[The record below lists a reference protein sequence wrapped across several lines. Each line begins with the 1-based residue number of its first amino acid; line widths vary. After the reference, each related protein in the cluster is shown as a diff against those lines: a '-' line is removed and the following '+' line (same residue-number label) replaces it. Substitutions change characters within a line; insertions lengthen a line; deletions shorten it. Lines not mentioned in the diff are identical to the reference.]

1 MADVGKKTGKQT
13 QTGRDVYETPEGEMV
28 SEKSTTFEYKD
39 KWINIPTIHGGKQY
53 SEDQLIKL
61 LDKGLIKPTSIHDEL
76 EEAIEAAQS
85 RSNSLEFNKGG
96 TPMKDQMEL
105 FEDGGLRDEGGTVDE
120 VSGNKV
126 PVGGTKKGVRDDIP
140 AMVSEGEF
148 IFPEDVTRY
157 IGLDKLMQLRQDAK
171 MGLKKMEAMGQMG
184 NGDEATIDDDMPF
197 EIADLIIVGGPME
210 EPQKKYKGGVLH
222 AQQGTYVGQQ
232 QPATGIAGYQ
242 PSMYANRAPINPYQY
257 QAPASAFTPPT
268 YQNTQVAPSQPTSGY
283 MPKFVGQ
290 GVTRK
295 TVTGKETPRVEAEQ
309 FVEDIYLDVKYINR
323 ETGDIRTFKF
333 YQGEPISE
341 IPAGYVPY
349 EEGQDPAEGTTPP
362 EGEVTVPTTQVTRSG
377 RDDDPTPPPPPFNW
391 DEATPEAIVNEV
403 NKIQG
408 PAGSVVTGLAF
419 ALNPVLGGL
428 AYAATKA
435 NEKQTLTKLG
445 EMLKDKD
452 FVKKMS
458 DAGQLKKLKDSLTGL
473 EKKTKGDGKGT
484 VNIDLLGQIGTLI
497 KGVTGALKDVFTPK
511 QEKDAIAG
519 AVSSAADQDPTKKDN
534 TITIVDDPFATSAA
548 APYFKDDTLTREGLA
563 SLGTTDETDRFD
575 TAEAL
580 NQLESTSVLGDTSL
594 LNQQGT
600 AYFLSPTDAVSSRP
614 ASLEESLFSYAP
626 LAPISVDRISELI
639 GNIDTTD
646 PVKISESIISMSK
659 DVAQP
664 TRPLED
670 LPPEEQDT
678 ADPLTMAQTAMKA
691 MTRDREEQREA
702 AFEPE
707 FLEGLGGPSL
717 GFEAGQVDPALA
729 AAVTSQPQTPTVT
742 TPAVTTPAPTVT
754 TAPRRA
760 ARDDDYSASDMM
772 RDMQSRQTQAA
783 SVAKS
788 EGVSA
793 PTSGGARS
801 VSTPTGNVETYASK
815 VQRGGGFSKGG
826 LASKPKPKK
835 KATSKKRGLAARK

>member
-1 MADVGKKTGKQT
+1 M
-13 QTGRDVYETPEGEMV
+13 Y
-28 SEKSTTFEYKD
+28 
-39 KWINIPTIHGGKQY
+39 N
-53 SEDQLIKL
+53 
-61 LDKGLIKPTSIHDEL
+61 
-76 EEAIEAAQS
+76 
-85 RSNSLEFNKGG
+85 
-96 TPMKDQMEL
+96 QMEQ
-105 FEDGGLRDEGGTVDE
+105 FEDGGLKDEGGAVDE
-120 VSGNKV
+120 VSGNEV

-184 NGDEATIDDDMPF
+184 NGDEATMEDDMPF
-197 EIADLIIVGGPME
+197 EMADLIIVGGPME
-210 EPQKKYKGGVLH
+210 EPQEKYKGGVLH

-232 QPATGIAGYQ
+232 QQPATGIAGYQ
-242 PSMYANRAPINPYQY
+242 PSVYANRAPINPYQY

-295 TVTGKETPRVEAEQ
+295 TVTGRDTPRVTAEE
-309 FVEDIYLDVKYINR
+309 FVEDIYLEVKYINP

-333 YQGEPISE
+333 YEGEPIST

-362 EGEVTVPTTQVTRSG
+362 EGDVATTTTQVSRD

-428 AYAATKA
+428 AFAATKA

-458 DAGQLKKLKDSLTGL
+458 DAGQLKKLRDSLTGL
-473 EKKTKGDGKGT
+473 EEKTKGEDKGT
-484 VNIDLLGQIGTLI
+484 VDIDLLGQIGTLI

-563 SLGTTDETDRFD
+563 SLATTGEDF
-575 TAEAL
+575 
-580 NQLESTSVLGDTSL
+580 NKLESTSVLGDTSL
-594 LNQQGT
+594 INQQGT
-600 AYFLSPTDAVSSRP
+600 SYSSSPTDVVSSRP
-614 ASLEESLFSYAP
+614 VSLEESLFSYAP

-646 PVKISESIISMSK
+646 PVKLSESIISMSK

-664 TRPLED
+664 SRPLED
-670 LPPEEQDT
+670 LPSAEQDST
-678 ADPLTMAQTAMKA
+678 DPLTMAQTAMKA
-691 MTRDREEQREA
+691 MTREREEQREQV
-702 AFEPE
+702 FEPE
-707 FLEGLGGPSL
+707 FLKGLGGPPSI
-717 GFEAGQVDPALA
+717 EEQA
-729 AAVTSQPQTPTVT
+729 AAESQVSLDVFGGEGTPQVTIP
-742 TPAVTTPAPTVT
+742 TPAPTPAPTVT
-754 TAPRRA
+754 TAPRRESRDPGPSGAEVAKA
-760 ARDDDYSASDMM
+760 AADRAA
-772 RDMQSRQTQAA
+772 AA
-783 SVAKS
+783 SAVAKS

-815 VQRGGGFSKGG
+815 VERGGGFNKGG
-826 LASKPKPKK
+826 LAGKPKK
-835 KATSKKRGLAARK
+835 KPTSKKRGLAARK

>member
-1 MADVGKKTGKQT
+1 
-13 QTGRDVYETPEGEMV
+13 
-28 SEKSTTFEYKD
+28 
-39 KWINIPTIHGGKQY
+39 
-53 SEDQLIKL
+53 
-61 LDKGLIKPTSIHDEL
+61 
-76 EEAIEAAQS
+76 
-85 RSNSLEFNKGG
+85 
-96 TPMKDQMEL
+96 MEQ
-105 FEDGGLRDEGGTVDE
+105 FEDGGLKDEGGAVDE
-120 VSGNKV
+120 VSGNEV
-126 PVGGTKKGVRDDIP
+126 PVGGTKKGVRDNIP

-184 NGDEATIDDDMPF
+184 NGDEATMEDDMPF
-197 EIADLIIVGGPME
+197 EMADLIIVGGPME
-210 EPQKKYKGGVLH
+210 EPQEKYKGGVLH

-232 QPATGIAGYQ
+232 QQPATGIAGYQ
-242 PSMYANRAPINPYQY
+242 PSVYANRAPINPYQY

-283 MPKFVGQ
+283 GPTFVGQ
-290 GVTRK
+290 GVTRE
-295 TVTGKETPRVEAEQ
+295 TFTGRETPRVTAEE
-309 FVEDIYLDVKYINR
+309 FVEDIYLEVKYINP

-333 YQGEPISE
+333 YEGEPIST

-362 EGEVTVPTTQVTRSG
+362 EAEVTVPTTQVSRSD

-408 PAGSVVTGLAF
+408 PAGSVITGLAF

-458 DAGQLKKLKDSLTGL
+458 DAGQLKKLRDSLTGL
-473 EKKTKGDGKGT
+473 EEKTKGEGT
-484 VNIDLLGQIGTLI
+484 VDVDLLGILGSAV
-497 KGVTGALKDVFTPK
+497 KGVAKALGLTPEEEK
-511 QEKDAIAG
+511 EVIKNSVSDAAGIKPPKKPEQE
-519 AVSSAADQDPTKKDN
+519 VEEP
-534 TITIVDDPFATSAA
+534 TITILDKTSVQEGIDYVQSGYEEAA
-548 APYFKDDTLTREGLA
+548 FGDTGVLGETSVISPDTTKTALTAEEIARIVAGTVEG
-563 SLGTTDETDRFD
+563 SD
-575 TAEAL
+575 TAETT
-580 NQLESTSVLGDTSL
+580 STIIQNVV
-594 LNQQGT
+594 
-600 AYFLSPTDAVSSRP
+600 DAAKSGVTT
-614 ASLEESLFSYAP
+614 E
-626 LAPISVDRISELI
+626 API
-639 GNIDTTD
+639 D
-646 PVKISESIISMSK
+646 PIIAAARRSAEQGAAAFRALQ
-659 DVAQP
+659 DQ
-664 TRPLED
+664 
-670 LPPEEQDT
+670 PPEEQDT
-678 ADPLTMAQTAMKA
+678 ADPLSMAQAAMKA
-691 MTRDREEQREA
+691 MTREREEQREA

-707 FLEGLGGPSL
+707 FLEGLGGAPL

-729 AAVTSQPQTPTVT
+729 AAVSGQTQTPAVT
-742 TPAVTTPAPTVT
+742 TPTVTTPAPTVT
-754 TAPRRA
+754 TAPRREP
-760 ARDDDYSASDMM
+760 RDDDYSASDMM

-783 SVAKS
+783 SVAAS

-815 VQRGGGFSKGG
+815 VERGGGFNKGG
-826 LASKPKPKK
+826 LAGKPKK
-835 KATSKKRGLAARK
+835 KASSKKRGLAARK

>member
-1 MADVGKKTGKQT
+1 M
-13 QTGRDVYETPEGEMV
+13 Y
-28 SEKSTTFEYKD
+28 
-39 KWINIPTIHGGKQY
+39 N
-53 SEDQLIKL
+53 
-61 LDKGLIKPTSIHDEL
+61 
-76 EEAIEAAQS
+76 
-85 RSNSLEFNKGG
+85 
-96 TPMKDQMEL
+96 QMEQ

-184 NGDEATIDDDMPF
+184 NGDEATMDDDMPF
-197 EIADLIIVGGPME
+197 EMADLIIVGGPVE
-210 EPQKKYKGGVLH
+210 EPQEKYKGGVLH

-232 QPATGIAGYQ
+232 PATGIAGYQ
-242 PSMYANRAPINPYQY
+242 PSIYASRAPISPYQY

-295 TVTGKETPRVEAEQ
+295 TVTGRETPRVEAEQ
-309 FVEDIYLDVKYINR
+309 FVEDIYLEVKYINR

-333 YQGEPISE
+333 YEGEPISE

-362 EGEVTVPTTQVTRSG
+362 EAEVTVPTTQVTRSG
-377 RDDDPTPPPPPFNW
+377 RDDDLTPPPPPFNW

-428 AYAATKA
+428 AFAATKA

-458 DAGQLKKLKDSLTGL
+458 DAGQLKKLRDSLTGL
-473 EKKTKGDGKGT
+473 EEKTKGEDKGT
-484 VNIDLLGQIGTLI
+484 VDIDLLGQIGTLI

-563 SLGTTDETDRFD
+563 SLATTGEDF
-575 TAEAL
+575 
-580 NQLESTSVLGDTSL
+580 NKLESTSVLGDTSL
-594 LNQQGT
+594 INQQGT
-600 AYFLSPTDAVSSRP
+600 SYSSSPTDVVSSRP
-614 ASLEESLFSYAP
+614 VSLEESLFSYAP

-646 PVKISESIISMSK
+646 PVKLSESIISMSK

-664 TRPLED
+664 SRPLED
-670 LPPEEQDT
+670 LPSAEQGS

-691 MTRDREEQREA
+691 MTRDRQEQREA

-707 FLEGLGGPSL
+707 FLKGLGGPPSI
-717 GFEAGQVDPALA
+717 EEQA
-729 AAVTSQPQTPTVT
+729 AAESQVSLDVFGGEGTPQVTIPTPT
-742 TPAVTTPAPTVT
+742 PTPAPTVT
-754 TAPRRA
+754 TAPRRESRDPGPSGAEVAKA
-760 ARDDDYSASDMM
+760 AADRAA
-772 RDMQSRQTQAA
+772 AA
-783 SVAKS
+783 SAVAKS

-815 VQRGGGFSKGG
+815 VERGGGFNKGG
-826 LASKPKPKK
+826 LAGKPKK
-835 KATSKKRGLAARK
+835 KASSKKRGLAARK

>member
-85 RSNSLEFNKGG
+85 RSNSFEFNKGG

-120 VSGNKV
+120 VSGNEV
-126 PVGGTKKGVRDDIP
+126 PIGGTKKGVRDDIP

-184 NGDEATIDDDMPF
+184 NGDEATMEDDMPF
-197 EIADLIIVGGPME
+197 EMADLIIVGGPME
-210 EPQKKYKGGVLH
+210 EPQEKYKGGVLH
-222 AQQGTYVGQQ
+222 AQQGTYVGQQQQ

-295 TVTGKETPRVEAEQ
+295 TVTGRETPRVEAEQ

-408 PAGSVVTGLAF
+408 PAGSVMTGLA
-419 ALNPVLGGL
+419 AVLNPALG
-428 AYAATKA
+428 AMVYAATKA
-435 NEKQTLTKLG
+435 NEKQTLTKLD
-445 EMLKDKD
+445 ELLKDKA

-473 EKKTKGDGKGT
+473 EEKTKGKGKGI
-484 VNIDLLGQIGTLI
+484 VDIDLLGILGSAV
-497 KGVTGALKDVFTPK
+497 KGVAKALGLTPEE
-511 QEKDAIAG
+511 EKEVIKNSVSDAAGIAPPKRP
-519 AVSSAADQDPTKKDN
+519 DQKGEEP
-534 TITIVDDPFATSAA
+534 TITILDKTSVQEGIDYVQSGYEEAA
-548 APYFKDDTLTREGLA
+548 FGD
-563 SLGTTDETDRFD
+563 
-575 TAEAL
+575 
-580 NQLESTSVLGDTSL
+580 TSVLGETSVVSPETTKTL
-594 LNQQGT
+594 TAEEIARIVAGTPEEPNAAETASVIIQKALDAAKSGVTTEVPIDPIIAAARRSAEQG
-600 AYFLSPTDAVSSRP
+600 AAAFRALQD
-614 ASLEESLFSYAP
+614 
-626 LAPISVDRISELI
+626 
-639 GNIDTTD
+639 
-646 PVKISESIISMSK
+646 
-659 DVAQP
+659 Q
-664 TRPLED
+664 
-670 LPPEEQDT
+670 PPEEEDS

-691 MTRDREEQREA
+691 MTRDRQEQREA

-707 FLEGLGGPSL
+707 FLEGLGGAPL

-754 TAPRRA
+754 TAPRRESRDSGPSGAERAMEA
-760 ARDDDYSASDMM
+760 ARKSA
-772 RDMQSRQTQAA
+772 AA

>member
-184 NGDEATIDDDMPF
+184 NGDEATMEDDMPF
-197 EIADLIIVGGPME
+197 GMADLIIVGGPME
-210 EPQKKYKGGVLH
+210 EPQEKYKGGVLH
-222 AQQGTYVGQQ
+222 AQQGTLVGP

-295 TVTGKETPRVEAEQ
+295 TVTGRETPRVEAEQ

-473 EKKTKGDGKGT
+473 EEKTKGEGT
-484 VNIDLLGQIGTLI
+484 VDIDLLGTIGSLI
-497 KGVTGALKDVFTPK
+497 KGVTGTLKGILTPE

-519 AVSSAADQDPTKKDN
+519 AVSSAAKQDPTKKDN
-534 TITIVDDPFATSAA
+534 TITITQPDPVDDMVAGEDLFAYD
-548 APYFKDDTLTREGLA
+548 PE
-563 SLGTTDETDRFD
+563 E
-575 TAEAL
+575 
-580 NQLESTSVLGDTSL
+580 TSVLGETSVVSPKETKTL
-594 LNQQGT
+594 TAEEIARIVAGT
-600 AYFLSPTDAVSSRP
+600 PEEPNAAETASVIIQKALDAARSGVTT
-614 ASLEESLFSYAP
+614 E
-626 LAPISVDRISELI
+626 API
-639 GNIDTTD
+639 D
-646 PVKISESIISMSK
+646 PIIAAARRSAEQGAAAFRALQ
-659 DVAQP
+659 DQ
-664 TRPLED
+664 
-670 LPPEEQDT
+670 PPEEEDS

-691 MTRDREEQREA
+691 MTRDRQEQREA

-801 VSTPTGNVETYASK
+801 VSTPTGNVETYASR
-815 VQRGGGFSKGG
+815 VERGGGFNKGG
-826 LASKPKPKK
+826 LAGKPKK
-835 KATSKKRGLAARK
+835 EATSKKRGLAARK

>member
-1 MADVGKKTGKQT
+1 
-13 QTGRDVYETPEGEMV
+13 
-28 SEKSTTFEYKD
+28 
-39 KWINIPTIHGGKQY
+39 
-53 SEDQLIKL
+53 
-61 LDKGLIKPTSIHDEL
+61 
-76 EEAIEAAQS
+76 
-85 RSNSLEFNKGG
+85 
-96 TPMKDQMEL
+96 MEQ
-105 FEDGGLRDEGGTVDE
+105 FEDGGLRDEGGAVDE
-120 VSGNKV
+120 VSGNEV

-184 NGDEATIDDDMPF
+184 NGDEATMEDDMPF
-197 EIADLIIVGGPME
+197 EMADLIIVGGPME
-210 EPQKKYKGGVLH
+210 EPQEKYKGGVLH

-232 QPATGIAGYQ
+232 QQPATGIAGYQ
-242 PSMYANRAPINPYQY
+242 PSVYTNRAPINPYQY

-283 MPKFVGQ
+283 GPTFVGQ
-290 GVTRK
+290 GVTRE
-295 TVTGKETPRVEAEQ
+295 TFTGRETPKVTAEE
-309 FVEDIYLDVKYINR
+309 FVEDIYLEVKYINP

-333 YQGEPISE
+333 YEGEPIST

-362 EGEVTVPTTQVTRSG
+362 EAEVTVPTTQVSRSD

-435 NEKQTLTKLG
+435 NEKQTLTKLD
-445 EMLKDKD
+445 ELLKDKA

-473 EKKTKGDGKGT
+473 EEKTKGEGKGT

-534 TITIVDDPFATSAA
+534 TITIVDDP
-548 APYFKDDTLTREGLA
+548 LA
-563 SLGTTDETDRFD
+563 SLATTDETDRFA
-575 TAEAL
+575 TAGGEDF
-580 NQLESTSVLGDTSL
+580 NKLESTSVLGDTSL
-594 LNQQGT
+594 INQQET
-600 AYFLSPTDAVSSRP
+600 SYSSSPTDVVSSRP
-614 ASLEESLFSYAP
+614 VSLEESLFSYAP

-646 PVKISESIISMSK
+646 PVKLSESIISMSK
-659 DVAQP
+659 DVEQLS
-664 TRPLED
+664 RPLED
-670 LPPEEQDT
+670 LPPEEQGS
-678 ADPLTMAQTAMKA
+678 ADPLTMAQAAMKA
-691 MTRDREEQREA
+691 MTRDRQEQREA

-707 FLEGLGGPSL
+707 FLKGLGGPPSI
-717 GFEAGQVDPALA
+717 EEQA
-729 AAVTSQPQTPTVT
+729 AAESQVSLDVFGGEGTPQVTIP
-742 TPAVTTPAPTVT
+742 TPAPIRDTSDDRFRPT
-754 TAPRRA
+754 ISTSNNDDGPSA
-760 ARDDDYSASDMM
+760 A
-772 RDMQSRQTQAA
+772 QIAA
-783 SVAKS
+783 SANANQS
-788 EGVSA
+788 SA
-793 PTSGGARS
+793 YEAMGGS
-801 VSTPTGNVETYASK
+801 YSTPSTTYSTDSSTAIQQMKDRGTFNVGGRAK
-815 VQRGGGFSKGG
+815 GGFIS
-826 LASKPKPKK
+826 KPKK
-835 KATSKKRGLAARK
+835 KTSSKKRGLAARK

>member
-1 MADVGKKTGKQT
+1 
-13 QTGRDVYETPEGEMV
+13 
-28 SEKSTTFEYKD
+28 
-39 KWINIPTIHGGKQY
+39 
-53 SEDQLIKL
+53 
-61 LDKGLIKPTSIHDEL
+61 
-76 EEAIEAAQS
+76 
-85 RSNSLEFNKGG
+85 
-96 TPMKDQMEL
+96 MEQ
-105 FEDGGLRDEGGTVDE
+105 FEDGGLKDEGGTVDE
-120 VSGNKV
+120 VSGNEV

-184 NGDEATIDDDMPF
+184 NGDEATMEDDMPF
-197 EIADLIIVGGPME
+197 EMADLIIVGGPME
-210 EPQKKYKGGVLH
+210 EPQEKYKGGVLH
-222 AQQGTYVGQQ
+222 AQQGTLVGP

-242 PSMYANRAPINPYQY
+242 PSVYANRAPINPYQY

-295 TVTGKETPRVEAEQ
+295 TVTGRETPRVEAEQ

-473 EKKTKGDGKGT
+473 EEKTKGEGT
-484 VNIDLLGQIGTLI
+484 VDIDLLGQIGTLI

-548 APYFKDDTLTREGLA
+548 ASYFKDDTLTREGLA

-580 NQLESTSVLGDTSL
+580 SQLESTSVLGDTSL
-594 LNQQGT
+594 INQQGT
-600 AYFLSPTDAVSSRP
+600 SYSRSPTDVVSSRP

-678 ADPLTMAQTAMKA
+678 ADPLSMAQAAMKA

-707 FLEGLGGPSL
+707 FLKGLGGPPSI
-717 GFEAGQVDPALA
+717 EEQA
-729 AAVTSQPQTPTVT
+729 AAESQVSLDVFGGEGTPQVTIPTPAPIRDTSDDRFRPTISTSNNDDGPSAAQIAASANNNQSSAYEAMGGSYSAPTVT
-742 TPAVTTPAPTVT
+742 TPTSTGGYDEAPVTYTP
-754 TAPRRA
+754 PR
-760 ARDDDYSASDMM
+760 
-772 RDMQSRQTQAA
+772 
-783 SVAKS
+783 
-788 EGVSA
+788 
-793 PTSGGARS
+793 
-801 VSTPTGNVETYASK
+801 
-815 VQRGGGFSKGG
+815 RGGGGGKAKGG
-826 LASKPKPKK
+826 FISKPKK

>member
-1 MADVGKKTGKQT
+1 
-13 QTGRDVYETPEGEMV
+13 
-28 SEKSTTFEYKD
+28 
-39 KWINIPTIHGGKQY
+39 
-53 SEDQLIKL
+53 
-61 LDKGLIKPTSIHDEL
+61 
-76 EEAIEAAQS
+76 
-85 RSNSLEFNKGG
+85 
-96 TPMKDQMEL
+96 MEQ

-120 VSGNKV
+120 VSGNEV

-184 NGDEATIDDDMPF
+184 NGDEATMEDDMPF
-197 EIADLIIVGGPME
+197 EMADLIIVGGPME
-210 EPQKKYKGGVLH
+210 EPQEKYKGGVLH
-222 AQQGTYVGQQ
+222 AQQGTYVGQ

-295 TVTGKETPRVEAEQ
+295 TVTGRETPRVTAEE
-309 FVEDIYLDVKYINR
+309 FVEDIYLEVKYINR

-333 YQGEPISE
+333 YEGEPISE

-362 EGEVTVPTTQVTRSG
+362 EGDVATTTTQVSRD
-377 RDDDPTPPPPPFNW
+377 RDDDRAPPPPPPFNW

-408 PAGSVVTGLAF
+408 PAGSVITGLAF

-445 EMLKDKD
+445 ELLKDKT

-473 EKKTKGDGKGT
+473 ENKTKKKEGEID
-484 VNIDLLGQIGTLI
+484 IDLLGALGTAI
-497 KGVTGALKDVFTPK
+497 KGVTGALKDIFTPK

-534 TITIVDDPFATSAA
+534 TITIVDDPLATSAA
-548 APYFKDDTLTREGLA
+548 TPYFKDDTLTREGLA
-563 SLGTTDETDRFD
+563 SLGTTDETDRFA
-575 TAEAL
+575 TAGGEDFSK
-580 NQLESTSVLGDTSL
+580 LESTSVLGDTFLGYSGIPEAHSL
-594 LNQQGT
+594 INEAEYFHDKAKNKAAKTAFVSGVRGT
-600 AYFLSPTDAVSSRP
+600 
-614 ASLEESLFSYAP
+614 EEGLFSYAP
-626 LAPISVDRISELI
+626 LAGISVDKISELI

-646 PVKISESIISMSK
+646 PVKLSESIISMSK

-670 LPPEEQDT
+670 LPLAEQDS
-678 ADPLTMAQTAMKA
+678 ADPLSMAQAAMKA
-691 MTRDREEQREA
+691 MTKDREKQREQV
-702 AFEPE
+702 FEPE
-707 FLEGLGGPSL
+707 FLE
-717 GFEAGQVDPALA
+717 
-729 AAVTSQPQTPTVT
+729 TPVVT
-742 TPAVTTPAPTVT
+742 TPTPAYTQPSQDPYAEPDRPTGGSSDDSGGYT
-754 TAPRRA
+754 PPAYTQPSQDPYAEAGRPTSSSNDDEPSA
-760 ARDDDYSASDMM
+760 A
-772 RDMQSRQTQAA
+772 QIAA
-783 SVAKS
+783 SANNNQS
-788 EGVSA
+788 SA
-793 PTSGGARS
+793 YEAMGGS
-801 VSTPTGNVETYASK
+801 YSTPSTTYSTDSSTAIKQMKDRGTFNVGGRAK
-815 VQRGGGFSKGG
+815 GGFIS
-826 LASKPKPKK
+826 KPKK
-835 KATSKKRGLAARK
+835 KASSKKRGLAARK

>member
-1 MADVGKKTGKQT
+1 
-13 QTGRDVYETPEGEMV
+13 
-28 SEKSTTFEYKD
+28 
-39 KWINIPTIHGGKQY
+39 
-53 SEDQLIKL
+53 
-61 LDKGLIKPTSIHDEL
+61 
-76 EEAIEAAQS
+76 
-85 RSNSLEFNKGG
+85 
-96 TPMKDQMEL
+96 MEQ

-120 VSGNKV
+120 VSGNEV

-184 NGDEATIDDDMPF
+184 NGDEATMDDDIPF
-197 EIADLIIVGGPME
+197 GMADLIIVGGPME
-210 EPQKKYKGGVLH
+210 EPQEKYKGGVLH

-232 QPATGIAGYQ
+232 PATGIAGYQ
-242 PSMYANRAPINPYQY
+242 PSIYTNRAPINPYQY

-295 TVTGKETPRVEAEQ
+295 TVTGRETPRVEAEQ

-333 YQGEPISE
+333 YEGEPISE

-362 EGEVTVPTTQVTRSG
+362 EAEVTVPTTQVTRSG

-408 PAGSVVTGLAF
+408 PAGSVMTGLA
-419 ALNPVLGGL
+419 AVLNPALG
-428 AYAATKA
+428 AMVYAATKA
-435 NEKQTLTKLG
+435 NEKQTLTKLD
-445 EMLKDKD
+445 ELLKDKA

-458 DAGQLKKLKDSLTGL
+458 DAGQLKNLKDSLNGL
-473 EKKTKGDGKGT
+473 EEKTKGAGKGI
-484 VNIDLLGQIGTLI
+484 VDIDLLGILGSAV
-497 KGVTGALKDVFTPK
+497 KGVAKALGLTPEEEKKVIKNSVSDVAGIAPPK
-511 QEKDAIAG
+511 RPEQEIEEPIITLA
-519 AVSSAADQDPTKKDN
+519 QPDP
-534 TITIVDDPFATSAA
+534 VDDMVAGEDLFAYD
-548 APYFKDDTLTREGLA
+548 P
-563 SLGTTDETDRFD
+563 ET
-575 TAEAL
+575 
-580 NQLESTSVLGDTSL
+580 TSVLGETSVTSPKEVKTL
-594 LNQQGT
+594 TAEEIARIVAGT
-600 AYFLSPTDAVSSRP
+600 PEEPNAAETASVIIQKALDAARSGVTT
-614 ASLEESLFSYAP
+614 E
-626 LAPISVDRISELI
+626 API
-639 GNIDTTD
+639 D
-646 PVKISESIISMSK
+646 PIIAAARRSAEQGAAAFRALQ
-659 DVAQP
+659 DQ
-664 TRPLED
+664 
-670 LPPEEQDT
+670 PPEEQDAT
-678 ADPLTMAQTAMKA
+678 DPLSMAQAAMKA
-691 MTRDREEQREA
+691 MTMDRKEQRKA

-707 FLEGLGGPSL
+707 FLEGLGGAPL

-729 AAVTSQPQTPTVT
+729 AAVTSQPTTPTVT
-742 TPAVTTPAPTVT
+742 IPTPAPTPAPTVT
-754 TAPRRA
+754 TAPRQESRDPGPSGAERA
-760 ARDDDYSASDMM
+760 M
-772 RDMQSRQTQAA
+772 AA
-783 SVAKS
+783 SQRSAAASAVAKS

-815 VQRGGGFSKGG
+815 VERGGGFNKGG
-826 LASKPKPKK
+826 LAGKPKK
-835 KATSKKRGLAARK
+835 KASSKKRGLAARK

>member
-1 MADVGKKTGKQT
+1 
-13 QTGRDVYETPEGEMV
+13 
-28 SEKSTTFEYKD
+28 
-39 KWINIPTIHGGKQY
+39 
-53 SEDQLIKL
+53 
-61 LDKGLIKPTSIHDEL
+61 
-76 EEAIEAAQS
+76 
-85 RSNSLEFNKGG
+85 
-96 TPMKDQMEL
+96 MEQ

-184 NGDEATIDDDMPF
+184 NGDEATMEDDMPF

-210 EPQKKYKGGVLH
+210 EPQEKYKGGVLH

-232 QPATGIAGYQ
+232 QQPATGIAGYQ
-242 PSMYANRAPINPYQY
+242 PSVYANRAPINPYQY

-283 MPKFVGQ
+283 GPTFVGQ
-290 GVTRK
+290 GVTRE
-295 TVTGKETPRVEAEQ
+295 TFTGRETPKVTAEE
-309 FVEDIYLDVKYINR
+309 FVEDIYLEVKYINP

-333 YQGEPISE
+333 YEGEPIST

-362 EGEVTVPTTQVTRSG
+362 EAEVTVPTTQVTRSG

-445 EMLKDKD
+445 EMLKDKN

-473 EKKTKGDGKGT
+473 EEKTKGEGKGT

-534 TITIVDDPFATSAA
+534 TITIVDDPLATSAA
-548 APYFKDDTLTREGLA
+548 APYFKDGTLTREGLA
-563 SLGTTDETDRFD
+563 SLGTTDETDRFA
-575 TAEAL
+575 TAGGEDF

-594 LNQQGT
+594 INQQGT
-600 AYFLSPTDAVSSRP
+600 AYFSSPTDVVSSRP
-614 ASLEESLFSYAP
+614 VSLEESLFSYAP

-664 TRPLED
+664 SRPLED

-678 ADPLTMAQTAMKA
+678 ADPLSMAQAAMKA
-691 MTRDREEQREA
+691 MTKGREKQREQV
-702 AFEPE
+702 FEPE
-707 FLEGLGGPSL
+707 FLETPVVTAPTPAYTQPSQDPYAEPDRPTGGGSDDSGGYTPPTYSQPSQDPYAEAGRPTSSSNDDGPS
-717 GFEAGQVDPALA
+717 A
-729 AAVTSQPQTPTVT
+729 AQI
-742 TPAVTTPAPTVT
+742 
-754 TAPRRA
+754 
-760 ARDDDYSASDMM
+760 
-772 RDMQSRQTQAA
+772 AA
-783 SVAKS
+783 SANDNQS
-788 EGVSA
+788 SA
-793 PTSGGARS
+793 YEAMGGS
-801 VSTPTGNVETYASK
+801 YSTPSTTYSTDSSTAIQQMKDRGTFNVGGRAK
-815 VQRGGGFSKGG
+815 GGFIS
-826 LASKPKPKK
+826 KPKK
-835 KATSKKRGLAARK
+835 KPTSKKRGLAARK

>member
-1 MADVGKKTGKQT
+1 
-13 QTGRDVYETPEGEMV
+13 
-28 SEKSTTFEYKD
+28 
-39 KWINIPTIHGGKQY
+39 
-53 SEDQLIKL
+53 
-61 LDKGLIKPTSIHDEL
+61 
-76 EEAIEAAQS
+76 
-85 RSNSLEFNKGG
+85 
-96 TPMKDQMEL
+96 MEQ
-105 FEDGGLRDEGGTVDE
+105 FEDGGLKDEGGTVDE
-120 VSGNKV
+120 VSGNEV

-197 EIADLIIVGGPME
+197 GMADLIIVGGPME
-210 EPQKKYKGGVLH
+210 KPQEKYKGGVLH
-222 AQQGTYVGQQ
+222 AQQGTYVGQQQQQ

-295 TVTGKETPRVEAEQ
+295 TVTGRETPRVTAEE
-309 FVEDIYLDVKYINR
+309 FVEDIYLEVKYINP

-362 EGEVTVPTTQVTRSG
+362 EGEVTVPATQVTRSG

-408 PAGSVVTGLAF
+408 PAGSVMTGLA
-419 ALNPVLGGL
+419 AVLNPALG
-428 AYAATKA
+428 AMVYAATKA
-435 NEKQTLTKLG
+435 NEKQTLTKLD
-445 EMLKDKD
+445 ELLKDKA

-458 DAGQLKKLKDSLTGL
+458 DAGQLKKLKDSLNGL
-473 EKKTKGDGKGT
+473 EEKTKGEGKGI
-484 VNIDLLGQIGTLI
+484 VDIDLLGILGSAV
-497 KGVTGALKDVFTPK
+497 KGVTKALGLTPEEEK
-511 QEKDAIAG
+511 KVIKNSVSDAAGIKPPKRPEQE
-519 AVSSAADQDPTKKDN
+519 VEEP
-534 TITIVDDPFATSAA
+534 TITILDKTSVQEGIDYVQSGYEEAA
-548 APYFKDDTLTREGLA
+548 FGDTGVLGKTSVISPDTTKTALTAEEIARIVAGTVEG
-563 SLGTTDETDRFD
+563 SD
-575 TAEAL
+575 TAETT
-580 NQLESTSVLGDTSL
+580 STIIQNVIEAAKSSVT
-594 LNQQGT
+594 T
-600 AYFLSPTDAVSSRP
+600 EVPTDP
-614 ASLEESLFSYAP
+614 T
-626 LAPISVDRISELI
+626 LAAIADAQ
-639 GNIDTTD
+639 
-646 PVKISESIISMSK
+646 KILDDSGIRTPK
-659 DVAQP
+659 DQ
-664 TRPLED
+664 
-670 LPPEEQDT
+670 PPEEEDS

-691 MTRDREEQREA
+691 MTRDRQEQREA

-707 FLEGLGGPSL
+707 FLEGLGGAPL

-729 AAVTSQPQTPTVT
+729 AAVTSQPTTPTVT
-742 TPAVTTPAPTVT
+742 IPTPAPTPAPTVT
-754 TAPRRA
+754 TAPRRES
-760 ARDDDYSASDMM
+760 RDPGPSGAERAM
-772 RDMQSRQTQAA
+772 AA
-783 SVAKS
+783 SQRSAAASAVAKS

-815 VQRGGGFSKGG
+815 VERGGGFNKGG
-826 LASKPKPKK
+826 LAGKPKK
-835 KATSKKRGLAARK
+835 KASSKKRGLAARK

>member
-1 MADVGKKTGKQT
+1 
-13 QTGRDVYETPEGEMV
+13 
-28 SEKSTTFEYKD
+28 
-39 KWINIPTIHGGKQY
+39 
-53 SEDQLIKL
+53 
-61 LDKGLIKPTSIHDEL
+61 
-76 EEAIEAAQS
+76 
-85 RSNSLEFNKGG
+85 
-96 TPMKDQMEL
+96 MEQ

-184 NGDEATIDDDMPF
+184 NGDEATMDDDMPF
-197 EIADLIIVGGPME
+197 EMADLIIVGGPME
-210 EPQKKYKGGVLH
+210 EPQEKYKGGVLH

-232 QPATGIAGYQ
+232 QQPATGIAGYQ
-242 PSMYANRAPINPYQY
+242 PSVYANRAPINPYQY

-295 TVTGKETPRVEAEQ
+295 TVTGRETPRVTAEE
-309 FVEDIYLDVKYINR
+309 FVEDIYLEVKYINP

-333 YQGEPISE
+333 YEGEPIST

-349 EEGQDPAEGTTPP
+349 EEGQDPAEGATPP
-362 EGEVTVPTTQVTRSG
+362 EAEVTVPTTQISRSG

-445 EMLKDKD
+445 EMLKDKN

-473 EKKTKGDGKGT
+473 EEKTKGEGT
-484 VNIDLLGQIGTLI
+484 VDIDFLGQIGTLI
-497 KGVTGALKDVFTPK
+497 KGVTGTLKGILTPK
-511 QEKDAIAG
+511 QEKDAITG
-519 AVSSAADQDPTKKDN
+519 AVSSAAGIKPPKRPEQEVEEP
-534 TITIVDDPFATSAA
+534 TITILDKTSVQEGIDYVQSGYEEAA
-548 APYFKDDTLTREGLA
+548 FGDTGVLGETSVISPDTTKTALTAEEIARIVAGTVEG
-563 SLGTTDETDRFD
+563 SD
-575 TAEAL
+575 TAETT
-580 NQLESTSVLGDTSL
+580 STIIQNVVDAAKSGVT
-594 LNQQGT
+594 T
-600 AYFLSPTDAVSSRP
+600 EVPTDPTLAAIADAQKILDDSGIR
-614 ASLEESLFSYAP
+614 AP
-626 LAPISVDRISELI
+626 
-639 GNIDTTD
+639 
-646 PVKISESIISMSK
+646 K
-659 DVAQP
+659 DQ
-664 TRPLED
+664 
-670 LPPEEQDT
+670 PPEEEDT
-678 ADPLTMAQTAMKA
+678 ADPLSMAKAAMKA
-691 MTRDREEQREA
+691 MIRDRQEQREA

-707 FLEGLGGPSL
+707 FLEGLGGAPL

-729 AAVTSQPQTPTVT
+729 AAVTSQPTTPTVT
-742 TPAVTTPAPTVT
+742 IPTPAPTPAPTVT
-754 TAPRRA
+754 TAPRRES
-760 ARDDDYSASDMM
+760 RDPGPSGAERAM
-772 RDMQSRQTQAA
+772 AA
-783 SVAKS
+783 SQRSAAASAVAKS

-815 VQRGGGFSKGG
+815 VERGGGFNKGG
-826 LASKPKPKK
+826 LAGKPKK
-835 KATSKKRGLAARK
+835 KASSKKRGLAARK